1 MGRRRQLELPFVA
14 YFDREDLRFDAHV
27 IQKVRASIEQER
39 DAETRACRRNS
50 EQLKDSL
57 ATSRKQL
64 KTLNEA
70 SARDN
75 STMSA
80 ARKGLHE
87 EILVLEGKLR
97 DKQQECERAIPV
109 TFEVKLAKLDV
120 LQRWPDRREEIAKQ
134 IDQDHVRQRTHG
146 DIEDIG
152 FRIIVDG
159 QEGDIAAGEQAI
171 RQMSAA
177 GLMPLEVRYSTVRQY
192 VDRLASTI
200 AGHSDLKVP
209 LHVTVVDS
217 PEINVTAM
225 PGGFVFL
232 TSGAVRAC
240 ETEAELV
247 GVLSQQIAHVAARH
261 ATRHSKLS
269 TVSKMFVPVS
279 QVAAGLFTG
288 GVGNAGAHY
297 GMDLAIQGLGELT
310 NRKFESSS
318 EKSQVEADQLGIQYA
333 WNAGYDPMGLIAFLD
348 SLARRSDFSQT
359 SKLLQTK
366 PGLSV
371 RVLDA
376 FREIQYLPERENYP
390 DSSAEFYTV
399 QTLLR
404 P

>member
-1 MGRRRQLELPFVA
+1 
-14 YFDREDLRFDAHV
+14 
-27 IQKVRASIEQER
+27 
-39 DAETRACRRNS
+39 
-50 EQLKDSL
+50 
-57 ATSRKQL
+57 
-64 KTLNEA
+64 
-70 SARDN
+70 
-75 STMSA
+75 
-80 ARKGLHE
+80 
-87 EILVLEGKLR
+87 
-97 DKQQECERAIPV
+97 
-109 TFEVKLAKLDV
+109 
-120 LQRWPDRREEIAKQ
+120 
-134 IDQDHVRQRTHG
+134 
-146 DIEDIG
+146 
-152 FRIIVDG
+152 
-159 QEGDIAAGEQAI
+159 
-171 RQMSAA
+171 
-177 GLMPLEVRYSTVRQY
+177 
-192 VDRLASTI
+192 
-200 AGHSDLKVP
+200 
-209 LHVTVVDS
+209 VDS
-217 PEINVTAM
+217 PEINVTAL
-225 PGGFVFL
+225 PGGYVFL

-359 SKLLQTK
+359 SKLLQTR

-376 FREIQYLPERENYP
+376 FREIQYLPEKENYP